1 MPDGFLLNDIK
12 KGDPVNFRTLIYAKK
27 EQLNLLHRALLWTV
41 DGTHELVQ
49 EPYQQLVTIQ
59 AFVRCKGNIR
69 LVPFVFAVMTSHT
82 TVAYKEVF
90 ETIINSFPP
99 EWGPPKVQEV
109 LCDFEAAIWA
119 ALRAVIKI
127 AIIIR
132 LSLLMALL
140 LLHRAA
146 APRGSRLKI
155 DCKI

>member
-1 MPDGFLLNDIK
+1 
-12 KGDPVNFRTLIYAKK
+12 
-27 EQLNLLHRALLWTV
+27 
-41 DGTHELVQ
+41 
-49 EPYQQLVTIQ
+49 
-59 AFVRCKGNIR
+59 
-69 LVPFVFAVMTSHT
+69 MTSHT

-146 APRGSRLKI
+146 AQLS
-155 DCKI
+155 